1 METRANYVLIGSFTL
16 LAIAGIF
23 AFVIWLAQFEFN
35 RQYHYYEI
43 HFDGSVSGLG
53 KAADVRYN
61 GLKVGQVRQ
70 MRLNPADPSQVIVV
84 IEVNSDFPVY
94 QNAIATMEY
103 QGLTGVA
110 YVEISGPIGGGQL
123 LKAKAGQEYPVI
135 VSQPSNFQ
143 ELFSGAPDLIKG
155 GTELVAQ
162 LSKLVNEKNR
172 DSISQ
177 ILANAADITGEI
189 SNKSGDLGQFLVTL
203 KDTSKQVGDAAGS
216 INTLAANLNGSVDTN
231 LKPMLGDA
239 RDAVK
244 SADLLFADLNDLVS
258 RNQDAVDLF
267 ASDGLVQ
274 FTRLMVEGRQFVAN
288 LSRLVEQIEN
298 NPARFFLGTQD
309 SEFTPNEKHK

>member
-23 AFVIWLAQFEFN
+23 AFVVWLAQFEFN

-43 HFDGSVSGLG
+43 HFAGSVSGLG

-61 GLKVGQVRQ
+61 GLKVGQVRE
-70 MRLNPADPSQVIVV
+70 MELNPADPSQVIVI

-110 YVEISGPIGGGQL
+110 YVEISGPIGGGEL
-123 LKAKAGQEYPVI
+123 LKAKAGQQYPI
-135 VSQPSNFQ
+135 IASQQSNFQ

-155 GTELVAQ
+155 GTALVAE

-177 ILANAADITGEI
+177 ILANTAVITGEV
-189 SNKSGDLGQFLVTL
+189 SNKSKDLGAFLVTP
-203 KDTSKQVGDAAGS
+203 QGH
-216 INTLAANLNGSVDTN
+216 
-231 LKPMLGDA
+231 
-239 RDAVK
+239 
-244 SADLLFADLNDLVS
+244 
-258 RNQDAVDLF
+258 
-267 ASDGLVQ
+267 
-274 FTRLMVEGRQFVAN
+274 VEGNRRRGGQDQHPGGH
-288 LSRLVEQIEN
+288 VEQLGRYRFEAHAWRC
-298 NPARFFLGTQD
+298 ARCGEVGRSPVRRPERSGLA
-309 SEFTPNEKHK
+309 

>member
-16 LAIAGIF
+16 LVIAGIF
-23 AFVIWLAQFEFN
+23 AFVVWLAQFEFN

-43 HFDGSVSGLG
+43 HFDGSVSGLN

-70 MRLNPADPSQVIVV
+70 MRLNPADPSQVIVL
-84 IEVNSDFPVY
+84 IEVNSDFPIY
-94 QNAIATMEY
+94 RNAIATMEY

-110 YVEISGPIGGGQL
+110 YVEISGPIGGGEL
-123 LKAKAGQEYPVI
+123 LKATDGEQYPLI
-135 VSQPSNFQ
+135 ASQPSNFQ

-155 GTELVAQ
+155 GTVLVGELT
-162 LSKLVNEKNR
+162 KLVNDKNR

-177 ILANAADITGEI
+177 ILANAATITSEV
-189 SNKSGDLGQFLVTL
+189 SNKSGDLGAFLVTL
-203 KDTSKQVGDAAGS
+203 KDTSKEIGGAATS
-216 INTLAANLNGSVDTN
+216 INSLAGKLDSSVDTDM
-231 LKPMLGDA
+231 KPMLSDA

-274 FTRLMVEGRQFVAN
+274 FTRLMIEGRQFVSN
-288 LSRLVEQIEN
+288 LSRLVERVEN

-309 SEFTPNEKHK
+309 SEFTPDEKHK